1 MRLKAVSFDD
11 AAKKRIADAAAFEKK
26 LRMEAVIGVD
36 QEIAGLKLRQITVRD
51 LLNLEFT
58 ENRLTLGEE
67 PWLEDFLAFALML
80 SNDKPFFKA
89 RYAKRVGSLIRE
101 HDDARQDLLC
111 YFNAAFNDMPSI
123 PNSGSGNIAD
133 KVDSSV
139 SVMTLV
145 DGIAFNYGW
154 TLGEIL
160 DTPLSTALQL
170 LQRILQRNSD
180 GYSARNAITQQAK
193 ANELKRLK
201 EDG

>member
-1 MRLKAVSFDD
+1 MPA
-11 AAKKRIADAAAFEKK
+11 IA
-26 LRMEAVIGVD
+26 
-36 QEIAGLKLRQITVRD
+36 
-51 LLNLEFT
+51 
-58 ENRLTLGEE
+58 
-67 PWLEDFLAFALML
+67 
-80 SNDKPFFKA
+80 
-89 RYAKRVGSLIRE
+89 
-101 HDDARQDLLC
+101 
-111 YFNAAFNDMPSI
+111 
-123 PNSGSGNIAD
+123 NSGSGNIAD

-170 LQRILQRNSD
+170 LQRILQRSSD
-180 GYSARNAITQQAK
+180 GYSTRNAITQQAK